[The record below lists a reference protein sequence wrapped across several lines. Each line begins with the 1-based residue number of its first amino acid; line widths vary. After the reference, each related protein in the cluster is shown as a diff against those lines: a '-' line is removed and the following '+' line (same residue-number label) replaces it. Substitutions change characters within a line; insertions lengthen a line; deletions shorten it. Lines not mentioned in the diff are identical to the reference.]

1 MTGALP
7 KALTSYGIYTRT
19 IMPGYAGTLEK
30 LVDVRNEA
38 DVELLG
44 ETARFYSG
52 RHDGMAVIIVTAR
65 FSSTAMAAPIWIAKE
80 RTTVTTG
87 DALPPCRLRR
97 HRSPRM
103 ALVVGGR
110 TSCT

>member
-1 MTGALP
+1 
-7 KALTSYGIYTRT
+7 
-19 IMPGYAGTLEK
+19 MPGYAGTLEK

-80 RTTVTTG
+80 R
-87 DALPPCRLRR
+87 DYSDNWRRFAALSSATAQIAANGLGGWRPDVVHMIGKVALRLRI
-97 HRSPRM
+97 
-103 ALVVGGR
+103 
-110 TSCT
+110 